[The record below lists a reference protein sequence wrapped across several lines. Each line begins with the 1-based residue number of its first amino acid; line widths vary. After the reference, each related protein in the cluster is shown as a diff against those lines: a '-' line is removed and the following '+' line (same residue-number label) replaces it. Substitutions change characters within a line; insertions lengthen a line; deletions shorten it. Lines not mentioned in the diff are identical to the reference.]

1 MGLSK
6 EGEVYGIQ
14 EGEAGLRN
22 YGHLGV
28 DKTYGGGDSGRSGGG
43 GQRLQMHNRRVF
55 WSEGLTWHPQLREG
69 WVPQHC
75 AHLVLKMVLL

>member
-6 EGEVYGIQ
+6 EGEVYGVQ
-14 EGEAGLRN
+14 EGKPGLRN

-43 GQRLQMHNRRVF
+43 AQRLHTHNRRVF

-75 AHLVLKMVLL
+75 THLVFKMVLL